1 MNEINCYTFNQ
12 VELQINHYFQYFATL
27 AVTTLP
33 GAGCS
38 QCSRPV
44 WQQRLRAGQRHG
56 DEAEGQQVVVPVQL
70 RQRVHVT
77 RHGKLRLTGVVV
89 KRHLGGVRPKVNA
102 SARIPEGQRLFAS
115 RHVEAHEQLAH
126 CIDVKDICHVSE
138 TGGFAELA
146 LTWRKERRSG
156 VLERYA

>member
-12 VELQINHYFQYFATL
+12 VDLQINRYFQYFATL

-38 QCSRPV
+38 QRSRPV

-56 DEAEGQQVVVPVQL
+56 DKAEGQQVVVPVQL

-115 RHVEAHEQLAH
+115 RHVKAHEQLAH
-126 CIDVKDICHVSE
+126 CVDVKDICHVSK

-156 VLERYA
+156 VLQSYA